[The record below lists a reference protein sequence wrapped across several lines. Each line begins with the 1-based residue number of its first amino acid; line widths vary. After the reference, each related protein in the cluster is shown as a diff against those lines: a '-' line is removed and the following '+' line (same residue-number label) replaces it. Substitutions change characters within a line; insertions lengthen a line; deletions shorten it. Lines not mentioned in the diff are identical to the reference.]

1 MTLSLFVITTFF
13 FSKFVQVSELFF
25 LNTLKFCAQS
35 FFSLGL
41 AIAAVV
47 VVAIAIILV
56 VLSKR
61 ICAMHLCLPFF
72 SHSLFLSCS
81 LALSLSFVYVIP
93 LVEMDVF
100 GLFAESNSNDIS
112 ASSRFKLYTINRA
125 WNYAVR
131 CASNFIP
138 FLLLCCCCVLVCQ

>member
-1 MTLSLFVITTFF
+1 MCDAFAVCYYYFF

-35 FFSLGL
+35 FFFLGL

-72 SHSLFLSCS
+72 FS
-81 LALSLSFVYVIP
+81 LSLSVLLSP
-93 LVEMDVF
+93 
-100 GLFAESNSNDIS
+100 
-112 ASSRFKLYTINRA
+112 SRL
-125 WNYAVR
+125 
-131 CASNFIP
+131 SMS
-138 FLLLCCCCVLVCQ
+138 FL